1 MVDKDRVNMKHTILL
16 TDRERERDGQR
27 SPLLTERGRTRIL
40 EAHVKVDLAL
50 LLLGSILTSFNA
62 R

>member
-1 MVDKDRVNMKHTILL
+1 MDRARWIEGKRDETWKDRKTE
-16 TDRERERDGQR
+16 RERER
-27 SPLLTERGRTRIL
+27 SARGRTRIF